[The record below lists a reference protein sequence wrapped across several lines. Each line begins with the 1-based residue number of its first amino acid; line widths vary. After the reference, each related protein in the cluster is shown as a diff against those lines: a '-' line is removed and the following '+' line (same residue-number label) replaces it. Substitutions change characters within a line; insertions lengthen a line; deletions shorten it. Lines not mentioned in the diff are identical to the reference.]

1 MFTIFDFRFLIFDW
15 IRRKTFTDF
24 KVRCGASV
32 LIQSKIAN
40 QKSKIHNGEIM
51 SWQIGTGVDQ
61 QAPDFR
67 LKDGEEREWRLSEQR
82 GQVVV
87 LLFYPGD
94 ETPVCT
100 RQLCS
105 VRDRWTDYVAT
116 GAQVIGISTDTM
128 ESHRKF
134 AENRDLPLRLLS
146 DADGTVSKLYKVR
159 SWLPG
164 RSARA
169 VIVIDAHGVIRYRK
183 VEPLS
188 LFRPKDDAIIA
199 AIHAA
204 QYDNLAARTKS
215 A

>member
-1 MFTIFDFRFLIFDW
+1 
-15 IRRKTFTDF
+15 
-24 KVRCGASV
+24 
-32 LIQSKIAN
+32 
-40 QKSKIHNGEIM
+40 M
-51 SWQIGTGVDQ
+51 SWQVGTEVDQ
-61 QAPDFR
+61 QAPDFTLR
-67 LKDGEEREWRLSEQR
+67 DGDGQEWRLSEQR

-100 RQLCS
+100 KQLCS
-105 VRDRWTDYVAT
+105 LRDRWADYIAT
-116 GAQVIGISTDTM
+116 GAQVVGISTDTV
-128 ESHRKF
+128 EAHHKF
-134 AENRDLPLRLLS
+134 AENRQLPLRLLS
-146 DADGTVSKLYKVR
+146 DADGAVTKLYKVR

-188 LFRPKDDAIIA
+188 LFRPSDEQIIA
-199 AIHAA
+199 AIRAA
-204 QYDNLAARTKS
+204 QYDNVAARGMG

>member
-1 MFTIFDFRFLIFDW
+1 MLT
-15 IRRKTFTDF
+15 
-24 KVRCGASV
+24 
-32 LIQSKIAN
+32 
-40 QKSKIHNGEIM
+40 
-51 SWQIGTGVDQ
+51 
-61 QAPDFR
+61 
-67 LKDGEEREWRLSEQR
+67 DGEGEQWKLSEQR

-105 VRDRWTDYVAT
+105 VRDRWNDYIQT
-116 GAQVIGISTDTM
+116 GAQVVGISTDTV
-128 ESHRKF
+128 ESHHEF
-134 AENRDLPLRLLS
+134 AEKRDLPLRLLS
-146 DADGTVSKLYKVR
+146 DADGVVTRLYKVR

-169 VIVIDAHGVIRYRK
+169 VVVIDAHGIIRHRK

-188 LFRPKDDAIIA
+188 LFRPNDDQIIA
-199 AIHAA
+199 AIRAA
-204 QYDNLAARTKS
+204 QYDNVAAHGTS

>member
-1 MFTIFDFRFLIFDW
+1 
-15 IRRKTFTDF
+15 
-24 KVRCGASV
+24 
-32 LIQSKIAN
+32 
-40 QKSKIHNGEIM
+40 M
-51 SWQIGTGVDQ
+51 SWQIGTEVDQ
-61 QAPDFR
+61 QAPDFT
-67 LKDGEEREWRLSEQR
+67 LKDGESREWRLSEQR

-105 VRDRWTDYVAT
+105 LRDRWEDYTKT
-116 GAQVIGISTDTM
+116 GAQVVGISTDSA

-134 AENRDLPLRLLS
+134 TENKELPLRLL
-146 DADGTVSKLYKVR
+146 ADEEGAITKLYRVR
-159 SWLPG
+159 SWIPG

-169 VIVIDAHGVIRYRK
+169 VIVIDAHGVIRHRK

-188 LFRPKDDAIIA
+188 LFRPSDDQIIA

-204 QYDNLAARTKS
+204 QYDNAAAHGTG

>member
-1 MFTIFDFRFLIFDW
+1 
-15 IRRKTFTDF
+15 
-24 KVRCGASV
+24 
-32 LIQSKIAN
+32 
-40 QKSKIHNGEIM
+40 M
-51 SWQIGTGVDQ
+51 SWQPGTEVDQ
-61 QAPDFR
+61 QAPDFT
-67 LKDGEEREWRLSEQR
+67 LKDSEGKEWHLSDQR

-105 VRDRWTDYVAT
+105 VRDRWNDYIQT
-116 GAQVIGISTDTM
+116 GAQVVGISTDTV

-134 AENRDLPLRLLS
+134 TEHRGLPLRLLS
-146 DADGTVSKLYKVR
+146 DADGAVTRLYKVR

-169 VIVIDAHGVIRYRK
+169 VIVIDALGVIRYRK

-188 LFRPKDDAIIA
+188 LFRPNDNNIIA
-199 AIHAA
+199 AIRAA
-204 QYDNLAARTKS
+204 QYDNVAAHGTS